1 MEIVEPIAQNHRPAP
16 ECRADDLVDDLGPG
30 RLVDEQLGAIA
41 HGLVGRVKH
50 DGAQSLAH
58 GGAPGLA
65 QAHHLAAG
73 VFQKPCEEADLRRF
87 AGAVAPLEGD
97 EDARVRG
104 RCHSC

>member
-1 MEIVEPIAQNHRPAP
+1 MSSSA
-16 ECRADDLVDDLGPG
+16 
-30 RLVDEQLGAIA
+30 AIA